1 MHIHPIEEMGQNIN
15 NRWIWQDDV
24 WVFYVRFLL
33 SLFFSEFEII
43 AKQNHKEAKIVLRM
57 PVASTYQ
64 DIVNYGKGGG
74 EDWRKAG
81 EFV

>member
-1 MHIHPIEEMGQNIN
+1 M
-15 NRWIWQDDV
+15 
-24 WVFYVRFLL
+24 FYVLFLW

-57 PVASTYQ
+57 PIASTYQ
-64 DIVNYGKGGG
+64 DIVNHGKRGG

>member
-1 MHIHPIEEMGQNIN
+1 M
-15 NRWIWQDDV
+15 
-24 WVFYVRFLL
+24 FYVLFLR

-57 PVASTYQ
+57 PIASTYQ
-64 DIVNYGKGGG
+64 GIVNYGKRAG